1 MILSS
6 FHFTSYIFFVVI
18 VFFIDVMIVAVD
30 LDFLIFFFHLSVKC
44 IDFLSIFRYLNYI
57 FRAGMKAHIYTHTH
71 THAYTLANNVSLSC
85 FVLLKTFFLLSF
97 STRFSF
103 LVLHN
108 VFSFC
113 FLFFISFSLSLSRYS
128 IWIRTK
134 FESNKG
140 GKSK

>member
-6 FHFTSYIFFVVI
+6 FHFTSYIFFVVV

-30 LDFLIFFFHLSVKC
+30 LDFLIFFFH
-44 IDFLSIFRYLNYI
+44 LSIFRYLNYI

-108 VFSFC
+108 IFSFSFSFC
-113 FLFFISFSLSLSRYS
+113 FLFFISFSLSLAV
-128 IWIRTK
+128 
-134 FESNKG
+134 FDLDQNKVRI
-140 GKSK
+140 K